1 MVFIFKSSFNDY
13 VDVKEWLLYW
23 VRRMDFKII
32 RVWDLTYH
40 QWSVINLRNSGS
52 FSLTISSL
60 TAITSLKSLE
70 IIFPPLT
77 LVFGEVEFIAKKP

>member
-23 VRRMDFKII
+23 VRRMDLKII
-32 RVWDLTYH
+32 RVWALTYH
-40 QWSVINLRNSGS
+40 QWSVINLRKSGS